1 MQEQL
6 PGFASMLRNWRL
18 RHFSKHVIILA
29 LKAAA
34 SDSVMG
40 IRPKF
45 PKIYRHLAPAWA
57 LGNLL
62 PLDIPP
68 PSAQELSSQLPHSSG
83 QISGSTHIWNF
94 TAGPALWRKRGTVAP
109 TSTFYPWKN
118 EGTEAKNMQQSDCL
132 QRSNSRTWRSQ
143 RWIWFCPIIKVFIIL
158 ETQKDK

>member
-83 QISGSTHIWNF
+83 QISGSTHIWNYSWPCSLKKERYC
-94 TAGPALWRKRGTVAP
+94 GSYLNLLSLEKWRYRGKEYAAIWL
-109 TSTFYPWKN
+109 SSKIKLKN
-118 EGTEAKNMQQSDCL
+118 LEVPEMDLILSHHQSIHNSGDTE
-132 QRSNSRTWRSQ
+132 R
-143 RWIWFCPIIKVFIIL
+143 
-158 ETQKDK
+158 